1 MNAISAPR
9 ISICFIWTLL
19 IFTSEVLSDVEEENL
34 GDNRCVYIK
43 GRRVIDIVTV
53 PCTEKIKA
61 SCGWFS
67 ISYCTMYRKTYCKK
81 ELNSTKILYYKSTE
95 CCTGFVRTPN
105 NTCVNETTLDPE
117 LRSII
122 ENTTKKDMDEDF
134 IVDPKDVIKY
144 EPSALEHEVESPV
157 IHKTGSGK
165 NSISLSQGA
174 YAGIACALLFLGVVA
189 VFVGI
194 AIRKKRLRNRHNKKS
209 GGMRDS
215 RMEGGVMY
223 QTTPIV
229 KTRRSSKSSVTEEIE
244 RLHPDTEET

>member
-1 MNAISAPR
+1 MKIVSASGF
-9 ISICFIWTLL
+9 SICLIWTLL
-19 IFTSEVLSDVEEENL
+19 IFTSEVLSDVEEESL
-34 GDNRCVYIK
+34 GDNKCVYIK

-95 CCTGFVRTPN
+95 CCKGFVRTPN
-105 NTCVNETTLDPE
+105 NTCINETTLDPE

-122 ENTTKKDMDEDF
+122 ENATDKDVDEDF

-144 EPSALEHEVESPV
+144 ETAALEHESPV
-157 IHKTGSGK
+157 IHKTGSAE
-165 NSISLSQGA
+165 NSINLSQGA

-194 AIRKKRLRNRHNKKS
+194 AIRKKRLRNRRNKKS
-209 GGMRDS
+209 EGMRDCK
-215 RMEGGVMY
+215 MEGGVMY

-229 KTRRSSKSSVTEEIE
+229 KTRHSSKSSVSEEIE